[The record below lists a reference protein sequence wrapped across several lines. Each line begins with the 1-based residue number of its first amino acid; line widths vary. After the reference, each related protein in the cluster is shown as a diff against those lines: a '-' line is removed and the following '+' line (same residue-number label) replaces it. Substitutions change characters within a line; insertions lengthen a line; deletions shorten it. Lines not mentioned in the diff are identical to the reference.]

1 MKRVIKTFL
10 MIVFSVFY
18 MENSYA
24 IFNALKLGAKAIS
37 KIGSA
42 KSAGGAAKVG
52 AIDPVSGID
61 EVASG
66 LINTK
71 KIDKDLISQIGKEEH
86 SKIFNGAKSVDDNLF
101 DDFKNFES
109 ISKVDNKIDWN
120 YLHILKVDIRLYR
133 SGLSEPKPTIYV
145 CEDNKKSVY
154 YFTLLPKKNIA
165 LVTSSNKEVA
175 KQRLQINRSG
185 ANGSYFSTY
194 STDSKNYQFVLLPD
208 YKALIYKSSE
218 FNFTIEELKEYRSE
232 KNITNSIDSS
242 INAECFNPKSDGS
255 LERIEASKI
264 ALDKSNE
271 FHPSNLSEFYQ
282 SSLSKLSVE
291 EQKKFKEEIRQK
303 LYEKEIAKRKKIIA
317 NNEAITNSLLIGF
330 FPFLIIFYIIYELIM
345 SYITKLEKNKKIK
358 KIPQKYNT
366 LFNFFGL
373 ILYGGV
379 GYISFFALVTFDWKL
394 WYQIILIAL
403 LLFYSFTSL
412 TKIKA
417 VYLTLKNPLFV
428 KLDLSFKLHWY
439 FNIAVPGMYFL
450 SGIIYLS
457 YIMK

>member
-1 MKRVIKTFL
+1 MKRIIKTFL
-10 MIVFSVFY
+10 IIVFSVIY

-24 IFNALKLGAKAIS
+24 IINALKLGAKAIS

-52 AIDPVSGID
+52 AIDSVSGVD

-66 LINTK
+66 LINIK

-86 SKIFNGAKSVDDNLF
+86 SKIFNGAKNIDANLF
-101 DDFKNFES
+101 DDYKNFENTS
-109 ISKVDNKIDWN
+109 EVDNKIDWN
-120 YLHILKVDIRLYR
+120 YLHILRVDIRLHQL
-133 SGLSEPKPTIYV
+133 GLSEPKPTIYV
-145 CEDNKKSVY
+145 CEDNRKSVY

-165 LVTSSNKEVA
+165 LVSSSNKEVA

-194 STDSKNYQFVLLPD
+194 STDGKNYHFVLLPD
-208 YKALIYKSSE
+208 YKALIYKTSE
-218 FNFTIEELKEYRSE
+218 FNFSIEELKEYRSE
-232 KNITNSIDSS
+232 KRITNSIDSS

-271 FHPSNLSEFYQ
+271 LHPSNLSKFYE
-282 SSLSKLSVE
+282 SSLSLSQE

-303 LYEKEIAKRKKIIA
+303 LYEKEMAKRKKIIA
-317 NNEAITNSLLIGF
+317 NNEAIANSLLIGI
-330 FPFLIIFYIIYELIM
+330 FPFLIIFYIIWEFIM
-345 SYITKLEKNKKIK
+345 SYITKLEKKRKMK
-358 KIPQKYNT
+358 KIPEKYNT
-366 LFNFFGL
+366 LLNFFTL
-373 ILYGGV
+373 MLYGGV
-379 GYISFFALVTFDWKL
+379 GYISFFALVTFEWKL

-403 LLFYSFTSL
+403 LFFYLFTSL
-412 TKIKA
+412 AKIKA

-428 KLDLSFKLHWY
+428 KLDLSSKLYWY
-439 FNIAVPGMYFL
+439 FNIAIPGMYFL
-450 SGIIYLS
+450 SGIIYLL